1 MGRLSAIFVAL
12 CIVLIACSI
21 GAVLYLRF
29 GLSGTES
36 AIVALTAL
44 TGLALYNAVTTR
56 LHDRGYVGNQIGDL
70 ARGTADLARQV
81 AELNR
86 RVAAIDGRAQA
97 AGET

>member
-1 MGRLSAIFVAL
+1 MGRLTAIFVAI
-12 CIVLIACSI
+12 CMVLIACSI
-21 GAVLYLRF
+21 GAGLYLRF

-56 LHDRGYVGNQIGDL
+56 LQARWAVGGQIGDL

-86 RVAAIDGRAQA
+86 RVAMIEGKTQA
-97 AGET
+97 AVE

>member
-1 MGRLSAIFVAL
+1 MGRLSAVFVAI

-36 AIVALTAL
+36 SIVALTAL

-56 LHDRGYVGNQIGDL
+56 LSDRGDVSGQIGDL
-70 ARGTADLARQV
+70 ARGIADLARVQLSV
-81 AELNR
+81 TVTSA
-86 RVAAIDGRAQA
+86 
-97 AGET
+97 